1 MGRQILEDVRIT
13 SHNFMTEIKITLP
26 DNSVKTM
33 PIGIT
38 SQQVADSIG
47 SGLARAVVVAKI
59 DGNLTDLN
67 NPLEKDCALELFT
80 GDTPEGHDTLLHSTA
95 HLMAQA
101 VKELFPDTKVTIGPT
116 IENGFFY
123 DFDVDV
129 AFSDEVL
136 AKIEQKMKV
145 LAKSGQ
151 EIVRQE
157 MSAGD
162 AVKMFNDM
170 GEPYKVE
177 IISQINPEDVI
188 SAYTQRDF
196 TDLCRGPHVSNTKKI
211 KYFKLLSTSGAYWRG
226 DEKNKMLQRIYGTVF
241 ASKDA
246 LKTHLHNLEEAKK
259 RDHRKLG
266 KELHI
271 FAFDDEVGP
280 GLPLWLPNGTV
291 IIEELEQL
299 AKNTERKAGYDQVRT
314 PHLTK
319 GSLYEK
325 SGHLKHYKDSMYPA
339 IDVDGTEY
347 YVKPMNCPHHHKIYA
362 ATPKSYRDLP
372 VRLAEYG
379 TCYRYE
385 KSGQLFGLM
394 RVRSLQMND
403 AHIYCT
409 KEQFK
414 EEFLAVCKLYLKYFD
429 IFGIEKYSMRLS
441 LHNTEGLGKKYVN
454 EPELWLETEK
464 WVKEAL
470 QEGNLDF
477 EEVVGEAAFYG
488 PKIDVQVWSA
498 IGKEFTLATNQ
509 VDFAIPQKFGL
520 TYTDEHGSDQ
530 TPLCIHR
537 APLGTHERFIGFL
550 IEHFGGNF
558 PLWLAPIQVAVLP
571 VSDKNLK
578 YAHEVTERL
587 KDSGLRVKLNDRADK
602 IGAKIRQAE
611 LEKINVMLVVGEKE
625 ANEKTVSV
633 RRRFEGDSG
642 VQSLDSLKD
651 QLVEEIK
658 QRRLSHS
665 KETEAAIE

>member
-1 MGRQILEDVRIT
+1 
-13 SHNFMTEIKITLP
+13 
-26 DNSVKTM
+26 M
-33 PIGIT
+33 PTGTT

-59 DGNLTDLN
+59 DGNITDLN
-67 NPLEKDCALELFT
+67 TPLQKDCALTLFT

-101 VKELFPDTKVTIGPT
+101 VKELFPSAKVTIGPT
-116 IENGFFY
+116 IVNGFFY

-129 AFSDEVL
+129 PFSDEVL
-136 AKIEQKMKV
+136 AKIQQKMKE

-157 MSAGD
+157 MSTSD
-162 AVKMFNDM
+162 AIKMFDEM
-170 GEPYKVE
+170 GESYKVE
-177 IISQINPEDVI
+177 IIGEINPDEVI
-188 SAYTQRDF
+188 SAYTQTNF
-196 TDLCRGPHVSNTKKI
+196 TDLCRGPHVSNTSKI
-211 KYFKLLSTSGAYWRG
+211 KHFKLLSTSGAYWRG

-241 ASKDA
+241 ANKDA
-246 LKTHLHNLEEAKK
+246 LKTHLYNLEEAKK

-266 KELHI
+266 KELNI
-271 FAFDDEVGP
+271 FAFDEEIGP
-280 GLPLWLPNGTV
+280 GLPLWLPNGAAM
-291 IIEELEQL
+291 IEELEQL
-299 AKNTERKAGYDQVRT
+299 AKETERKAGYDQVRT

-325 SGHLKHYKDSMYPA
+325 SGHLEHYKESMYPA
-339 IDVDGTEY
+339 MDIDGTEY

-362 ATPKSYRDLP
+362 AIPKSYRDLP

-409 KEQFK
+409 KKQFK
-414 EEFLAVCKLYLKYFD
+414 QEFLAVCNMYLKYFK
-429 IFGIEKYSMRLS
+429 IFGIKKYAMRLS
-441 LHNTEGLGKKYVN
+441 LHDKEGLGKKYVN
-454 EPELWLETEK
+454 EPKLWLETEQ
-464 WVKEAL
+464 WVRESL
-470 QEGNLDF
+470 QEGDMDF
-477 EEVVGEAAFYG
+477 IEVTGEAAFYG

-509 VDFAIPQKFGL
+509 VDFAIPQKFNL
-520 TYTDEHGSDQ
+520 TYTDELGKDQ

-571 VSDKNLK
+571 VSDKNLD
-578 YAHEVTERL
+578 YAMEVTRQL
-587 KDSGLRVKLNDRADK
+587 KDAGLRVKLNDRADK

-625 ANEKTVSV
+625 AAENTVSV
-633 RRRFEGDSG
+633 RRRFEGDQG
-642 VQSLDSLKD
+642 VSSLETLKN
-651 QLVEEIK
+651 QLIEEIK
-658 QRRLSHS
+658 KRRLSHS
-665 KETEAAIE
+665 KETETANQ